1 MNTQIPTVKT
11 WKYNPGS
18 SKSKIKIIVAIMT
31 DPCYNAASKN
41 IKKLF
46 LMPSE
51 KGSRTGTG
59 VRMRVHHVC
68 RCGVHG

>member
-51 KGSRTGTG
+51 PFSDGGLYNKKPFCYLIFRIK
-59 VRMRVHHVC
+59 
-68 RCGVHG
+68 